1 MSFRPYDLL
10 NLVRDFGEELTLRK
24 VTTDGTYNPATGT
37 LSGKVTTDYTFTG
50 YFYNYLSGISPTVDD
65 VRRGVRKCVIPAL
78 GLGVEPDSDDLLLG
92 NNDTVRIISVVSVF
106 SDGSPVCFICDVRE

>member
-24 VTTDGTYNPATGT
+24 VTTDGTYDTNTGT
-37 LSGKVTTDYTFTG
+37 LTGKATTDYVFTG
-50 YFYNYLSGISPTVDD
+50 YFYNYIAGISPTVDD

-78 GLGVEPDSDDLLLG
+78 GLAVEPDSDDLIVG
-92 NNDTVRIISVVSVF
+92 NNDTVKIVSVVSIF
-106 SDGSPVCFICDVRE
+106 SGGSPVCFLCDVRE